1 MSLRSDF
8 FKEKSSKRFNKHD
21 VVVVVVVVVVIY
33 VSTCSKA
40 LATVCIS
47 HSSAFT

>member
-21 VVVVVVVVVVIY
+21 VVVVVVVVVIY

>member
-1 MSLRSDF
+1 MSLSSDF

-21 VVVVVVVVVVIY
+21 VVVVVVVVVIY

>member
-21 VVVVVVVVVVIY
+21 VVVVVVVVIY